1 MYKVFIENTPVKIQK
16 ESPTFDK
23 FKEFLPELKKNQYGD
38 FVKVIKNNPEEL
50 LTLSDLDGLNFFSQ
64 LKFVEAAGGIVY
76 HTKLNKYLFIHRLGK
91 WDLPKGK
98 LDQEENP
105 EKAAAREIREEC
117 GISGIQLIKPLTA
130 TYHTY
135 QLHNDTWYKK
145 TYWYYFEYDKYEL
158 LAPQT
163 NEGITIARWFSKE
176 EFDRILANTYGNIA
190 DVVGFI

>member
-1 MYKVFIENTPVKIQK
+1 
-16 ESPTFDK
+16 
-23 FKEFLPELKKNQYGD
+23 LC
-38 FVKVIKNNPEEL
+38 
-50 LTLSDLDGLNFFSQ
+50 
-64 LKFVEAAGGIVY
+64 
-76 HTKLNKYLFIHRLGK
+76 K

-98 LDQEENP
+98 LDQEETP

-163 NEGITIARWFSKE
+163 DEGITIARWFSKE